1 MSGWVK
7 DKMNK
12 TGLAALVLGASMAM
26 GCHASRQSNK
36 MYIHENSCKEV
47 QECGIVCYET
57 LDSGK
62 QIITIGGQ
70 EYSKAEVMDK
80 CKLNSLCAKEKVLVL
95 IKQ

>member
-1 MSGWVK
+1 
-7 DKMNK
+7 MNK
-12 TGLAALVLGASMAM
+12 TGLAALVLGASMAI
-26 GCHASRQSNK
+26 GCHAPRKSNK
-36 MYIHENSCKEV
+36 VYIPENSCKEL

-70 EYSKAEVMDK
+70 EYSKADVMVN
-80 CKLNSLCAKEKVLVL
+80 CKLNSLCTKENILVL